1 MFTMPTAEELAALDR
16 EALSALLQE
25 ALAASAELSAVSDDD
40 ITDEQLDA
48 LEELASHVN
57 TIEARDAELEVAA
70 QARADRLAAAR
81 AAVAPAEE
89 APAEE
94 AAAEEAPAEEAAPAD
109 EEVPAEKE
117 PVLASG
123 ARRRVVARA
132 AAAAPAAKVA
142 TPAQEESAPMVVMTA
157 AANLPTVSSG
167 HVFDDFSQVAE
178 AFSERQ
184 RGFGGSAPSS
194 TPRFERFGVAKLRK
208 PDNEFTIDSR
218 MSAEDQ
224 MSMVLSAAKESRL
237 PNGGLIAAGG
247 WCAPSETFYDGFLS
261 VESVDGILSIPEIT
275 VRRGGINFTKGPD
288 YSALA
293 ADWGFLQTEA
303 QAEAG
308 TEKVCY
314 EIDCPPFQEVR
325 LDAIGFC
332 IKNGILT
339 NVGYPELTRRVLEI
353 GAVAHAHKVN
363 AQVIQRISNLIG
375 AATNY
380 TEIGSA
386 TSDILDALAIQATVL
401 RYQYAMAEGTTIEA
415 VFPIWAKEIFRADL
429 SRRNGVDM
437 LAITDAQIQS
447 WLGVRNISAQW
458 VYDWQ
463 NFPVTGGTTG
473 QAFPTTLEVMLYPAG
488 AFVKGTT
495 DVIDLDTVYDSVGLS
510 TNTYTA
516 AFFEEGLLVANTGAS
531 GRKVQIALTGDSRIL
546 GITGAAKLGVAA
558 AA

>member
-16 EALSALLQE
+16 DALSALLQE

-94 AAAEEAPAEEAAPAD
+94 APAEETPAEETAPAD

-142 TPAQEESAPMVVMTA
+142 TPAPEESAPMVVMTA
-157 AANLPTVSSG
+157 AANLPTVNSG

-208 PDNEFTIDSR
+208 PENEFTIDSR
-218 MSAEDQ
+218 MGAEEQ
-224 MSMVLSAAKESRL
+224 MSLVLSAAKESRL
-237 PNGGLIAAGG
+237 PKGGLIAAGG

-288 YSALA
+288 YAALA

-314 EIDCPPFQEVR
+314 EIDCPDFQEVR

-363 AQVIQRISNLIG
+363 AQVITRISNLIG

-386 TSDILDALAIQATVL
+386 TSDILDAIAIQATVL

-437 LAITDAQIQS
+437 LAVTDAQIQS

-473 QAFPTTLEVMLYPAG
+473 QAFPTTLQVMLYPAG

-531 GRKVQIALTGDSRIL
+531 GRKVEITLTGRSAIQGL
-546 GITGAAKLGVAA
+546 TGAAILGTVAA
-558 AA
+558 